1 MAVVIAADP
10 TSNLL
15 RLNQV
20 GAYSEPAVNTIGLG
34 DVDDTEIEQFLTDWD
49 AVSRAGFPSVNLSSQ
64 REVTGMSA
72 AATSNDGLSQ
82 VSDFL
87 ELVFYQAHPLNA
99 AKTITKSVQLRAPS
113 SVVVNGTNG
122 ALIVAGTEGDRSS
135 ADESLRG
142 VINYL
147 AAHLIYEDV
156 TGDITIGGWTWD
168 STRSKFGGSPFIA
181 DGQ

>member
-1 MAVVIAADP
+1 MAVVIEATA
-10 TSNLL
+10 SINLL
-15 RLNQV
+15 RLNQL
-20 GAYSEPAVNTIGLG
+20 GAYSEPAVNTIALG
-34 DVDDTEIEQFLTDWD
+34 DIDDTEAETFLQDWD
-49 AVSRAGFPSVNLSSQ
+49 AVSRAGFPRVTLTGE
-64 REVTGMSA
+64 RAVTGMA
-72 AATSNDGLSQ
+72 ATPTSNDALSK

-87 ELVFYQAHPLNA
+87 ELVFYQVHPLNA
-99 AKTITKSVQLRAPS
+99 DKIITKSVQLRAPS
-113 SVVVNGTNG
+113 SVVVNGTTG

-181 DGQ
+181 DGL